1 MIRIR
6 FQRIGLKRQPSYR
19 LVVTDSRK
27 ARNGAEIEVIGHHNP
42 RTRPSTDVVKAERA
56 LYWLS
61 VGAQPSDAAR
71 GVLERTGTMKL
82 YDRLRGGEPM
92 ETLVAEAEAAQQ
104 AATPVSPK
112 TRFPAPVG
120 QSGAAAATAIS
131 TPVAEAAADDADVAD
146 VLVDDAGAVE
156 DAE

>member
-6 FQRIGLKRQPSYR
+6 FQRMGLKRQPTYR

-42 RTRPSTDVVKAERA
+42 RTRPSTDIVKTDRA

-61 VGAQPSDAAR
+61 VGAQPSEAALS
-71 GVLERTGTMKL
+71 VLNRTGTMKL
-82 YDRLRGGEPM
+82 YERLRGGEAL
-92 ETLVAEAEAAQQ
+92 ETLVAEAVAAQQ
-104 AATPVSPK
+104 AATPISPK
-112 TRFPAPVG
+112 TRFDAPVG
-120 QSGAAAATAIS
+120 KANSAAETAIA
-131 TPVAEAAADDADVAD
+131 PPAGAD
-146 VLVDDAGAVE
+146 VDDAGAVE